1 MTNVPLDSLN
11 RRYPNMYPDQLNQL
25 NNQMGNLNITQ
36 GGFNKLWVFIF
47 IDVEYIMHIIQYMCM
62 CFKMSLTFFRVWNR

>member
-25 NNQMGNLNITQ
+25 NNQMGNLNVTQ
-36 GGFNKLWVFIF
+36 TSYNKLWVFIF
-47 IDVEYIMHIIQYMCM
+47 FKLKYFNALIIYV
-62 CFKMSLTFFRVWNR
+62 KRENLTYKNVLL